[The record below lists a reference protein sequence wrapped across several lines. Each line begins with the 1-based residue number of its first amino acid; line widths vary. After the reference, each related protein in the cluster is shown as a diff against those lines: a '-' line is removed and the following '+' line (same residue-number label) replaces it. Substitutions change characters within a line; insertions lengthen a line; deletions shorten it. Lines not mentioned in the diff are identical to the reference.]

1 MQKDKKILL
10 TISIITILLIVGIG
24 VCGSTI
30 RKRDL
35 QAIEQSKSVKAETL
49 TWYSS
54 TEVATHNSAAS
65 CWSSI
70 DGFIY
75 DLTSFINLHPGGE
88 RAVAETCGIDGTAV
102 FKDAHGNS
110 ARKMAEL
117 QRYVVGI
124 LKE

>member
-24 VCGSTI
+24 MWGSSI
-30 RKRDL
+30 RKQDL
-35 QAIEQSKSVKAETL
+35 QAIEQNKRIMAETL
-49 TWYSS
+49 TQYSAA
-54 TEVATHNSAAS
+54 EVATHNSVTS

-70 DGFIY
+70 DGYIY

-88 RAVAETCGIDGTAV
+88 RAVAETCGIDGTAA
-102 FKDAHGNS
+102 FKEAHNGS

-117 QRYVVGI
+117 QKYIVGTI
-124 LKE
+124 K